1 MEEIIKTILLEH
13 GKSSFLIDLVKHEN
27 GKLYVAIQQII
38 RDDFENFQTQT
49 IKINPAILV
58 KIIETLTI
66 YKNELPKDII
76 EERKLPKTSEEK
88 KEEEIIRRYFK
99 GVEIEDLAIQFDRS
113 ANVIKQILSNN
124 RIPIVSNKMP
134 KNYKH
139 WYWKRKR
146 KF

>member
-1 MEEIIKTILLEH
+1 MEEIIKTILLKH

-38 RDDFENFQTQT
+38 RDDFESFQMQT

-76 EERKLPKTSEEK
+76 EKNLLKTPEEK
-88 KEEEIIRRYFK
+88 ENEEIIRRYFK
-99 GVEIEDLAIQFDRS
+99 GVEIEDLALQFDRS
-113 ANVIKQILSNN
+113 ADVIKQILSNN

-139 WYWKRKR
+139 WYRKKR

>member
-1 MEEIIKTILLEH
+1 MEEIIKTTLLEH

-49 IKINPAILV
+49 IKINPVILV
-58 KIIETLTI
+58 KVIEALTI
-66 YKNELPKDII
+66 YKNELPKDIV
-76 EERKLPKTSEEK
+76 EKFLFKTPEEK
-88 KEEEIIRRYFK
+88 EDKEIIRRYFK
-99 GVEIEDLAIQFDRS
+99 GVEIEDLALQFDRS

-134 KNYKH
+134 QNYKY
-139 WYWKRKR
+139 WYRGKR